1 MLFSLCLGAACMQVP
16 LTPRADVT
24 LRLRAGEATR
34 SLLPDEQ
41 LISDLNLLIYTEEG
55 LLEEQRFLSE
65 RLLIGGRTELEL
77 RCSLLRGVRYTIA
90 VCANLGY
97 ALPALPLDQLRDWR
111 YSLTYPDE
119 YTHGM
124 PMSHLTDCLVPL
136 DTDLAIDLPLE
147 RAMAR
152 IDLQLDRSGLNP
164 DVALTIESVHAGGC
178 PASVSLFR
186 ESHALGADDV
196 FSSGFFLDES
206 QCQALNR
213 RGDGGKSGIVPLYL
227 LENCQGTLPE
237 GGPACSWIE
246 LWASY
251 HSLRWHTPPGEHLT
265 YRFYIG
271 EEEGRYDLVRNTVY
285 HYTVRPE
292 GDGLKT
298 EGWHLDKDCLVEF

>member
-1 MLFSLCLGAACMQVP
+1 M
-16 LTPRADVT
+16 
-24 LRLRAGEATR
+24 
-34 SLLPDEQ
+34 
-41 LISDLNLLIYTEEG
+41 
-55 LLEEQRFLSE
+55 
-65 RLLIGGRTELEL
+65 
-77 RCSLLRGVRYTIA
+77 
-90 VCANLGY
+90 
-97 ALPALPLDQLRDWR
+97 
-111 YSLTYPDE
+111 
-119 YTHGM
+119 
-124 PMSHLTDCLVPL
+124 
-136 DTDLAIDLPLE
+136 
-147 RAMAR
+147 
-152 IDLQLDRSGLNP
+152 
-164 DVALTIESVHAGGC
+164 
-178 PASVSLFR
+178 SLFR

-213 RGDGGKSGIVPLYL
+213 RGDGGKSGIVPVYL

-246 LWASY
+246 LRASY

-285 HYTVRPE
+285 RYTVRPE

>member
-65 RLLIGGRTELEL
+65 RLLMGGRTELEL

-97 ALPALPLDQLRDWR
+97 ALPALPLEQLRDWR
-111 YSLTYPDE
+111 YPLTYPDE
-119 YTHGM
+119 YSHGM

-136 DTDLAIDLPLE
+136 DTDLAIDLHLE

-152 IDLQLDRSGLNP
+152 IDLQLDRTKLDS
-164 DVALTIESVHAGGC
+164 DVTFQVTTVLVGNGASSVR
-178 PASVSLFR
+178 LFGDSRLR
-186 ESHALGADDV
+186 EP
-196 FSSGFFLDES
+196 F
-206 QCQALNR
+206 
-213 RGDGGKSGIVPLYL
+213 
-227 LENCQGTLPE
+227 
-237 GGPACSWIE
+237 
-246 LWASY
+246 
-251 HSLRWHTPPGEHLT
+251 PGEPCP
-265 YRFYIG
+265 G
-271 EEEGRYDLVRNTVY
+271 GR
-285 HYTVRPE
+285 
-292 GDGLKT
+292 
-298 EGWHLDKDCLVEF
+298 